1 MKFKEAFDKMMKGE
15 AVKRRDWIG
24 YWIFDHDRETIVMH
38 CNNGRVMDIRETQD
52 VIFTV
57 SNMLADDWEVTGSR
71 LPSPPMDFGDAI
83 KAVKAGK
90 KISRRGWNGK
100 GQYVFLAKEIQYTAQ
115 DGQSGGIALHR
126 DIGSQAL
133 VFCGT
138 SGRQMGWLASQADM
152 LAEDWH
158 ILGE

>member
-15 AVKRRDWIG
+15 AVKRTGWTG
-24 YWIFDHDRETIVMH
+24 YWIFDHDRETIMMH
-38 CNNGRVMDIRETQD
+38 CKDGQVKDIRETQD

-90 KISRRGWNGK
+90 KITRRGWNGK
-100 GQYVFLAKEIQYTAQ
+100 GQYVILAQGIQYTTQ
-115 DGQSGGIALHR
+115 DCASSGYVYHR
-126 DIGSQAL
+126 DIGSKAL
-133 VFCGT
+133 IFHGT
-138 SGRQMGWLASQADM
+138 AGRQIGWLASQADM

>member
-1 MKFKEAFDKMMKGE
+1 MMKGE
-15 AVKRRDWIG
+15 AVKRTGWTG
-24 YWIFDHDRETIVMH
+24 YWIFDHDRETIMMH
-38 CNNGRVMDIRETQD
+38 CKDGQVKDIRETQD

-83 KAVKAGK
+83 KALKAGK

-100 GQYVFLAKEIQYTAQ
+100 GQYVVLARELFYIAK
-115 DGQSGGIALHR
+115 DGGSHCGNC
-126 DIGSQAL
+126 GSQAL

-138 SGRQMGWLASQADM
+138 AGRQIGWLASQADM
-152 LAEDWH
+152 LAEDWF